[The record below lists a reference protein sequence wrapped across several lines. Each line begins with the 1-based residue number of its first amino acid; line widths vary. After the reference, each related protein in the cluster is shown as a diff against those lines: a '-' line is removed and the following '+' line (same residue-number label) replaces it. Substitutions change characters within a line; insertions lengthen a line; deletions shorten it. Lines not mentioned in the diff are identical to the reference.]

1 MAGSRTT
8 PAYLLIFDSNLDVS
22 SNIISIWFIF
32 LLYASTTLAFASLD
46 ISLILISSST
56 YNLYPSLVGILPEDV
71 CVLAI
76 SPLSSRSAIVF
87 LIVAEETPILYF
99 FSRVLDPTLSPNS
112 R

>member
-71 CVLAI
+71 
-76 SPLSSRSAIVF
+76 
-87 LIVAEETPILYF
+87 
-99 FSRVLDPTLSPNS
+99 
-112 R
+112 